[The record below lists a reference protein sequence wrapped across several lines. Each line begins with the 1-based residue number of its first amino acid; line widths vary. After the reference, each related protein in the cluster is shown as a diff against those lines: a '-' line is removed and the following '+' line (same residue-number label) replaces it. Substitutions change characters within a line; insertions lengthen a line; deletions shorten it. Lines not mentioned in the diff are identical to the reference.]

1 MATRTLEFDVDPD
14 FNIHTSYHNDFFL
27 LRTRVLVNGENTE
40 IRSVRE
46 GKYEGPV
53 LNFCHCG
60 NTVSTKLSSISRT
73 VSPILV
79 EYGVYHVDTFYYEQ
93 SPLFHVVFSSQ
104 SCLRNFILAIAEV
117 KSALEPKLQSL
128 FCEKS
133 ALQVESAQQLTVAV
147 QPDLFLVSPNRQET
161 KGAEVHLATVEN
173 CSSLVT
179 HWKDSKLFDFGALYQ
194 EKGMCMLLLW
204 RARHVFGS

>member
-1 MATRTLEFDVDPD
+1 MATLEVDPD

-27 LRTRVLVNGENTE
+27 LRTRVLVNGENTD

-53 LNFCHCG
+53 LNFCHSG
-60 NTVSTKLSSISRT
+60 SAVSTKLSSISRT

-79 EYGVYHVDTFYYEQ
+79 QYGVYHVDTFYYEQ
-93 SPLFHVVFSSQ
+93 SPLFHVVFSSE
-104 SCLRNFILAIAEV
+104 SCLKNFILAIGEV
-117 KSALEPKLQSL
+117 KSALEPRLQSL
-128 FCEKS
+128 FLKS
-133 ALQVESAQQLTVAV
+133 VLEVESAQQLTVEV

-161 KGAEVHLATVEN
+161 KGAEVHPVTAEN

-179 HWKDSKLFDFGALYQ
+179 HWKDSKLFDFGALYS
-194 EKGMCMLLLW
+194 EEGIVEPLFMVAMNLESVGK
-204 RARHVFGS
+204 V